1 MTARITDMINKAGF
15 YSLSFD
21 ASNKG
26 HKKMFPFVVNYFTIE
41 RGIERAV
48 IEVIELVNETADHI
62 VASLREVL
70 QMNNINIQN
79 MSSIGADNTNVNY
92 GRIHSVFSLL
102 KSDVPNLEKGIS
114 SSRKKKFLLTIMC
127 SLLGNCFSHVLNN
140 SVKSSHRYLVID
152 VELILS
158 KLYGHF
164 ASSTKRVE
172 SLKEYFD
179 FVEQDHL
186 VRHILY
192 D

>member
-1 MTARITDMINKAGF
+1 MINKSVF

-26 HKKMFPFVVNYFTIE
+26 HKKMFPFVVNYFTVE

-79 MSSIGADNTNVNY
+79 MTSIGADNTNVNY

-102 KSDVPNLEKGIS
+102 KSDVPNLMKGVS
-114 SSRKKKFLLTIMC
+114 LSKKKKYVANNNEFSSRKLFFTC
-127 SLLGNCFSHVLNN
+127 SKQCSENVPYTLGH
-140 SVKSSHRYLVID
+140 
-152 VELILS
+152 
-158 KLYGHF
+158 
-164 ASSTKRVE
+164 
-172 SLKEYFD
+172 
-179 FVEQDHL
+179 
-186 VRHILY
+186 
-192 D
+192 